1 MQISGEAK
9 KEGSF
14 LTSLHFAFVSVL
26 IALPIFSGF
35 DIFSASR
42 FGVFL
47 LINVICGQYIWS
59 RVAQERIP
67 EVFESL
73 AAGLAIGTSLPA
85 LINIGVRLFDLRG
98 FHTAYIFPTFC
109 ILFWFFFDRKRP
121 TLSITPVAED
131 DHSFRFIIATT
142 FLTIVAW
149 NPQAWP
155 FCAIYLLGTCFF
167 YQKRIVKRVTTIP
180 STRLFATPT
189 ILFISLIANMVYRS
203 LFRDR
208 QLWRFFL
215 GTDAA
220 FDEGAAWTISR
231 FGVGQNAMFA
241 GQPFKNHVLTNAWAG
256 DLASS
261 TYSPDFLVTGITG
274 FAVGALGVAIAVY
287 STSLSIFAKRTMAI
301 ASLLHVFVQA
311 SLPEELLIFPA
322 PRYTNSLSLFY
333 LICIWY
339 LLLNMNKWKRLTFH
353 KILFVLT
360 VIVTL
365 SKVHWGGIA
374 VFSIFIIS
382 IESFRR
388 TKLISDALFSLTAAL
403 AFFATYFTFVHG
415 AGNAEEFYFSV
426 NFYLLSSILIF
437 VATRLV
443 YSVSIVSSDGL
454 EFRIN
459 ILFFSNLI
467 LMVLFIWLTNSENN
481 TFYFYHSMIVLSA
494 IVITPN
500 ILSQFKKFQG
510 GKLTIYVFGVIG
522 VSVGIGSSIV
532 YLYLRYRLSNK
543 ENYPLLYWLFIGN
556 PVLIQPLIL
565 LTVITT
571 LGIGIFL
578 TNYQKN
584 IVKISILVPLAFL
597 LVLGSN
603 FGTWLVNPLKPSITN
618 IWQDVSFSSELVFS
632 DEQVEVGNWI
642 RNNTPADSLVAS
654 SFQCSP
660 FELINSETAYNLEC
674 LIRNTLSWI
683 VPLAKRSVL
692 LESVTWFQ
700 GLPTSP
706 ERLKVEEYIDTVDRF
721 ARLNDSQSVSNL
733 RQYGVNYI
741 VIDRVKT
748 ATTSW
753 APNANVVFETKGYFV
768 LEMVET

>member
-1 MQISGEAK
+1 
-9 KEGSF
+9 
-14 LTSLHFAFVSVL
+14 
-26 IALPIFSGF
+26 
-35 DIFSASR
+35 
-42 FGVFL
+42 
-47 LINVICGQYIWS
+47 
-59 RVAQERIP
+59 
-67 EVFESL
+67 
-73 AAGLAIGTSLPA
+73 
-85 LINIGVRLFDLRG
+85 
-98 FHTAYIFPTFC
+98 
-109 ILFWFFFDRKRP
+109 
-121 TLSITPVAED
+121 
-131 DHSFRFIIATT
+131 
-142 FLTIVAW
+142 
-149 NPQAWP
+149 
-155 FCAIYLLGTCFF
+155 
-167 YQKRIVKRVTTIP
+167 
-180 STRLFATPT
+180 
-189 ILFISLIANMVYRS
+189 
-203 LFRDR
+203 
-208 QLWRFFL
+208 
-215 GTDAA
+215 
-220 FDEGAAWTISR
+220 
-231 FGVGQNAMFA
+231 
-241 GQPFKNHVLTNAWAG
+241 
-256 DLASS
+256 
-261 TYSPDFLVTGITG
+261 
-274 FAVGALGVAIAVY
+274 
-287 STSLSIFAKRTMAI
+287 
-301 ASLLHVFVQA
+301 
-311 SLPEELLIFPA
+311 
-322 PRYTNSLSLFY
+322 
-333 LICIWY
+333 
-339 LLLNMNKWKRLTFH
+339 MNKWKRSTFH

-374 VFSIFIIS
+374 VFSIFVIS
-382 IESFRR
+382 IDSFRR
-388 TKLISDALFSLTAAL
+388 TKLIGDALFSLTAAL
-403 AFFATYFTFVHG
+403 AFFATYLTFIHG
-415 AGNAEEFYFSV
+415 AGNAEEFYFSA

-443 YSVSIVSSDGL
+443 YSVSIVSSDGIEL
-454 EFRIN
+454 RVH

-500 ILSQFKKFQG
+500 IFLHIKKFQG
-510 GKLTIYVFGVIG
+510 ERLTIYVFGVIG

-565 LTVITT
+565 LTVFTT

-578 TNYQKN
+578 TNCKKE
-584 IVKISILVPLAFL
+584 IVELSILVPLAFL

-632 DEQVEVGNWI
+632 DEQVVVGNWI

-674 LIRNTLSWI
+674 SIRNTLSWI
-683 VPLAKRSVL
+683 VPLSRRSAL

-706 ERLKVEEYIDTVDRF
+706 ERLKAEEYIDAVDRF
-721 ARLNDSQSVSNL
+721 ARLNDPQSVSNL
-733 RQYGVNYI
+733 RQYGVNYV

-753 APNANVVFETKGYFV
+753 APNANVVFVTKGYFV